1 MTEKTSALEKLTNEG
16 LELVG
21 EFKGF
26 QIWAKGHRRALYDI
40 KERRVFMT
48 YNEDDDICEYINEWS
63 RIKKE
68 VKMKLD
74 CPYIK
79 GCGFKDSAILHS
91 CRKGGYTDCS
101 IYLSNVKEEK

>member
-26 QIWAKGHRRALYDI
+26 QIWAKGDSRALYDLNKREVI
-40 KERRVFMT
+40 LRYSE
-48 YNEDDDICEYINEWS
+48 NDDICEYINQWA

-68 VKMKLD
+68 KK
-74 CPYIK
+74 
-79 GCGFKDSAILHS
+79 
-91 CRKGGYTDCS
+91 
-101 IYLSNVKEEK
+101 